1 MIYQY
6 LLKIILVIFLLL
18 LIIVLC
24 NKFYKKLSIE
34 NFDDKF
40 EENEKYDEI
49 YDKEFVD
56 LYEIIYRD
64 FSDID
69 HDLKIV
75 YEKIIDNIKDKNA
88 INILVCGCGIGKL
101 CKKIKEKHKN
111 VIGVD
116 ISYNMLMKA
125 QHVYPNVKFIRG
137 NIIKKQVFQEKS
149 FSHIFLEERTL
160 YYNSFEDMKKIIQNT
175 LLWLKDKGFLIVQ
188 IYDPNNLQLAA
199 RYYSSKYIDSK
210 GYVHGF
216 TYLNDFS
223 HDCYYIRDDSD
234 KEKFN
239 YYDKIV
245 LDDGKKRIKKTTFNI
260 PDKEKM
266 YDLILSNGF
275 DIFYIEKIRRQQ
287 VVGGYELA
295 IFRKKNTKIT
305 VDELQN
311 K

>member
-6 LLKIILVIFLLL
+6 LLKIVLIIFLVL
-18 LIIVLC
+18 LIIVLY

-40 EENEKYDEI
+40 DENEKYDEI
-49 YDKEFVD
+49 YDKEFVE

-69 HDLKIV
+69 HDLKII
-75 YEKIIDNIKDKNA
+75 YPKIIDNLKDKNS
-88 INILVCGCGIGKL
+88 INILVAGCGIGKL
-101 CKKIKEKHKN
+101 CKKIKEKYKN

-116 ISYNMLMKA
+116 ISYNMLLKA
-125 QHVYPNVKFIRG
+125 QNTYPNVKFVRG
-137 NIIKKQVFQEKS
+137 NLINKKIFEDKS

-160 YYNSFEDMKKIIQNT
+160 YYNSFSDMKIIIQNT
-175 LLWLKDKGFLIVQ
+175 LLWLKDKGFLVVQ
-188 IYDPNNLQLAA
+188 IYDPDNLQLAS

-223 HDCYYIRDDSD
+223 HDCYYIRDDEN
-234 KEKFN
+234 KEKFY
-239 YYDKIV
+239 YYDKII
-245 LDDGKKRIKKTTFNI
+245 LDDGKKRIKKTTFTI
-260 PDKEKM
+260 PNKEKM

-275 DIFYIEKIRRQQ
+275 DVFYIEKIRKQQ
-287 VVGGYELA
+287 IVGGYELA
-295 IFRKKNTKIT
+295 IFRRKNTKIT
-305 VDELQN
+305 VDELQ

>member
-1 MIYQY
+1 
-6 LLKIILVIFLLL
+6 
-18 LIIVLC
+18 
-24 NKFYKKLSIE
+24 
-34 NFDDKF
+34 
-40 EENEKYDEI
+40 
-49 YDKEFVD
+49 
-56 LYEIIYRD
+56 
-64 FSDID
+64 
-69 HDLKIV
+69 
-75 YEKIIDNIKDKNA
+75 
-88 INILVCGCGIGKL
+88 
-101 CKKIKEKHKN
+101 
-111 VIGVD
+111 
-116 ISYNMLMKA
+116 MKA

-223 HDCYYIRDDSD
+223 HDCYYIRDESN
-234 KEKFN
+234 KEKFD